1 MYIKSLLL
9 SLRHLHALGILHRD
23 IKPPNFLFDQITGQA
38 KLVDF
43 GLSEEIRDQFEIP
56 TDNMDQSSRFSCSCT
71 NYQVFGFEYFFRHLS
86 KIYNNMYNYMY
97 IKKVCPL

>member
-23 IKPPNFLFDQITGQA
+23 IKPPNFLFDPISGYA

-43 GLSEEIRDQFEIP
+43 GLSEDIRHKFEIP
-56 TDNMDQSSRFSCSCT
+56 SDTTDQSSRFSCSCT
-71 NYQVFGFEYFFRHLS
+71 NYQDTGFL
-86 KIYNNMYNYMY
+86 
-97 IKKVCPL
+97 KKFLENHDF